1 MWAHSDRQD
10 VEEAGVKA
18 LIYTHGTRGDVQP
31 YLALA
36 YALNRAGHT
45 ATLVGPQMYASFA
58 AAYGVRF
65 EPLTDEGVKILTR
78 PDVREILLHGDRPES
93 EIGEY
98 LKAREKIS
106 NEFMPRVYP
115 VLLRQLWEAA
125 RGGAD
130 IVIHSH
136 HSRQVMHQIAEK
148 LGVPHVLATLYPHFV
163 ASRRYPPSESSF
175 EARPDNLEQHE
186 RAVHKPLKPL
196 LVDLI
201 STWREQTLGLPPR
214 EGFLDARYR
223 ADGTPA
229 PVLHG
234 FSPQVLE
241 TAPDWPDWV
250 HTTGFWSLPRQADW
264 RPAPELVRFLE
275 DGDKPVF
282 IGFSSLSGADPE
294 ATGQLVLEA
303 VRRTG
308 VRAVVVTGWGGIGIA
323 DPSERIRIEHD
334 VPYDWLFPRVRAVV
348 HAGGPGTH
356 NTALEAGVPQVTCPF
371 HKEQV
376 MWGNHLRDLGV
387 APPPLKQRD
396 LTADAL
402 AAAIDTALT
411 DPDIARNVDLL
422 ARKVKGERGAENA
435 VRVLEEIRSGSH
447 PMPEPARSS

>member
-1 MWAHSDRQD
+1 M
-10 VEEAGVKA
+10 KA
-18 LIYTHGTRGDVQP
+18 LIYCHGTRGDLQP

-36 YALNRAGHT
+36 YALNRAGHS
-45 ATLVGPQMYASFA
+45 ATLVGPQMYATFA

-65 EPLTDEGVKILTR
+65 EPLTDEGVKILSR
-78 PDVREILLHGDRPES
+78 PDVRRILLHSDRPES

-98 LKAREKIS
+98 RKAREKIF
-106 NEFMPRVYP
+106 NEFMPKTYP
-115 VLLRQLWEAA
+115 VLLQQLWDAA

-130 IVIHSH
+130 IVVHSH

-163 ASRRYPPSESSF
+163 ASRRYPSEIGTF
-175 EARPDNLEQHE
+175 DARPDNLEQHE
-186 RAVHKPLKPL
+186 RAARQPLKPL

-201 STWREQTLGLPPR
+201 STWREKTLGLPPR
-214 EGFLDARYR
+214 EGFLDSRFR
-223 ADGTPA
+223 ADGSPA

-234 FSPQVLE
+234 FSPHVIE
-241 TAPDWPDWV
+241 PAPDWPAWV

-275 DGDKPVF
+275 DGEKPVF
-282 IGFSSLSGADPE
+282 IGFASLSGTDPE

-303 VRRTG
+303 VRRTK
-308 VRAVVVTGWGGIGIA
+308 VRAVVVTGWGGISIA
-323 DPSERIRIEHD
+323 DPPRHIRVEND
-334 VPYDWLFPRVRAVV
+334 VPYDWLFPRVRAAV

-356 NTALEAGVPQVTCPF
+356 NVALEAGIPQVTCPF
-371 HKEQV
+371 HKDQV

-387 APPPLKQRD
+387 APPPLRQRD

-411 DPDIARNVDLL
+411 DPAIARTVDRMARS
-422 ARKVKGERGAENA
+422 ARKAEGEKGEKGAENA
-435 VRVLEEIRSGSH
+435 VRVLEEIQRGSH